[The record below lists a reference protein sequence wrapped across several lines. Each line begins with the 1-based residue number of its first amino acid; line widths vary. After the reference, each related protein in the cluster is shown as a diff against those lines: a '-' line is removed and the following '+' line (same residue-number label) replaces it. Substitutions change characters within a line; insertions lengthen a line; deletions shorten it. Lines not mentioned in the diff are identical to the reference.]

1 MLELTK
7 DGFLKPQKGAN
18 YQINSYIMNNNN
30 CENNYN
36 RLLAGEKI
44 TECDLESEP
53 DFLKEF
59 DKEKYSALFNF
70 LEGNK
75 SKSDSVKIE
84 EYKNTE
90 DHIEHLR
97 LLRKMQVSDAAA
109 CVYLFSGNQRSSDYL
124 SKRLN
129 SYQERVKPKK
139 DVASSDQESAES
151 EERISSNSE
160 DIKLGLLRDMMY
172 ATMIGTQ
179 EMAMAKIATNN
190 LRSSGF
196 QSSSRKSGNNIRS
209 VELKGYHS
217 GIFYGEDAED
227 SGLGFY
233 PNLRKLYEKCKDTI
247 QRKFSDEE
255 LSADELEHKAVML
268 GVERLQKAVE
278 YNKGT
283 IKKSD
288 SPYEADFDEAITAGQ
303 LGKKAMRQLSGMRNK
318 IPETELYNIERFIGK
333 SGDNRYGRER
343 NRLNWQIKNFSKLA
357 EGDDEVFQQPHFE
370 KYAQDI
376 FDLKEKLKN
385 QNISQKDFDLKK
397 QEMDK
402 EFEKNKTTFLDTE
415 NNKEIRK
422 QKQIY
427 DEKIE
432 RLNKRHEKA
441 KDKIVKLKL
450 GNEEQQLQLETT
462 YRQYKDV
469 VEQTKE
475 EYDRQKNYFKNRTAE
490 QLLQD
495 IKGRQEV
502 VEKRHEKRKS
512 LAQKAID
519 LHFIFKHFPSKD
531 KNESENENESENKD
545 EDESEKKDEGK
556 SYIDAIDWINDAPFG
571 TIKRAHRML
580 QRGISEDTVMELS
593 VTDILCNQQDI
604 NCRNA
609 DEISKMIKKAKD
621 DYETKKNL
629 QSIIK
634 ISSILGRNN
643 YSLSLEEMLKLS
655 DLLYKNASND
665 RYIHE
670 NLSNALKE
678 FSLDKVSSFL
688 DKGCDLYK
696 IITANEAY
704 KKFGYDSNNQ
714 DFIEIA
720 LHNIDGLE
728 SAMGVFSIDEIKE
741 LLNDNVNLPVAVAV
755 SENAQHSDYKLS
767 ILELSRIAKN
777 IDRHGKKYFISALRD
792 LEFSEVDKIFSN
804 GINYS
809 GFKEVRSALAG
820 HGYELSF
827 DEEVDLAS
835 KLSKEN
841 EYNNLKNVLD
851 VFTLEDIGI
860 MLDNL
865 TRLNRVAQAK
875 KALDEAKIVCG
886 LNEIIEF
893 AKYSEGSERVIKNT
907 LEKFGVENTKKIVA
921 NKVLLDNALKVKKL
935 VEDEKLPQ
943 MDNIDVIIGIARYGD
958 NLEVVAKT
966 IGAGFTLEE
975 IIKYPSLVSPLVEKK

>member
-1 MLELTK
+1 
-7 DGFLKPQKGAN
+7 
-18 YQINSYIMNNNN
+18 MNNNN

-44 TECDLESEP
+44 TERDLESKP

-59 DKEKYSALFNF
+59 DKEKYSALFNY
-70 LEGNK
+70 LEGDK
-75 SKSDSVKIE
+75 SRPDSEKIE

-90 DHIEHLR
+90 DRIERLR

-129 SYQERVKPKK
+129 AYQERVKPKR
-139 DVASSDQESAES
+139 DTASSDQESAES
-151 EERISSNSE
+151 EERIASSPE

-172 ATMIGTQ
+172 AAMIGAP
-179 EMAMAKIATNN
+179 EMAMSKIATNN

-209 VELKGYHS
+209 VELKGYYS
-217 GIFYGEDAED
+217 GIFYCEGAED

-233 PNLRKLYEKCKDTI
+233 PNLRKLYEKCQNTV
-247 QRKFSDEE
+247 QMQFSEKE
-255 LSADELEHKAVML
+255 LDADELEHKAVML

-283 IKKSD
+283 IKKSN

-303 LGKKAMRQLSGMRNK
+303 LGEKAMRQLSGMRNK
-318 IPETELYNIERFIGK
+318 IQETELHNIERFIGK
-333 SGDNRYGRER
+333 SGDNRHGRER
-343 NRLNWQIKNFSKLA
+343 NRLNWKIKNFDKLIK
-357 EGDDEVFQQPHFE
+357 GDEDVFQQPHFE

-385 QNISQKDFDLKK
+385 QNISQEDFDLKK

-402 EFEKNKTTFLDTE
+402 EFEKNKTTFLDVE
-415 NNKEIRK
+415 NNKKIRK

-432 RLNKRHEKA
+432 RLNKRYEKA

-450 GNEEQQLQLETT
+450 CNEEQQLQLETT
-462 YRQYKDV
+462 DRQYKDV
-469 VEQTKE
+469 VKQTNE
-475 EYDRQKNYFKNRTAE
+475 EYNQQKNYFKNRTVE

-502 VEKRHEKRKS
+502 VEKRYEKRKS

-531 KNESENENESENKD
+531 KNESENKG

-556 SYIDAIDWINDAPFG
+556 LYIDVIDWINDAPFG

-580 QRGISEDTVMELS
+580 QRGINEDTVIELS
-593 VTDILCNQQDI
+593 AIDIICGRQDMER
-604 NCRNA
+604 NNA
-609 DEISKMIKKAKD
+609 DEISKMARKAKD
-621 DYETKKNL
+621 DYGTKKNL
-629 QSIIK
+629 QSAIK

-643 YSLSLEEMLKLS
+643 YSLSLNETLKLS
-655 DLLYKNASND
+655 DSLDNSTNHD
-665 RYIHE
+665 RYKYE
-670 NLSNALKE
+670 NLSEALKE
-678 FSLDKVSSFL
+678 FSLDEVKFFL
-688 DKGCDLYK
+688 DNCCDLYK
-696 IITANEAY
+696 IITANKAY
-704 KKFGYDSNNQ
+704 KKFGHNLNSKDL
-714 DFIEIA
+714 IEIA
-720 LHNIDGLE
+720 PHNIDGLE
-728 SAMGVFSIDEIKE
+728 SAIEIFPIDEVKK
-741 LLNDNVNLPVAVAV
+741 LLNDDVNLSVATVV
-755 SENAQHSDYKLS
+755 FKNAQLSDYKLS
-767 ILELSRIAKN
+767 ISDVARIANNLGDIK
-777 IDRHGKKYFISALRD
+777 DFISASRD
-792 LEFSEVDKIFSN
+792 LEFSEVDKLFSN
-804 GINYS
+804 GIQYS
-809 GFKEVRSALAG
+809 DFKTVRTALVG
-820 HGYELSF
+820 HGCGLSF
-827 DEEVDLAS
+827 DEELDLS
-835 KLSKEN
+835 LKLSKEN
-841 EYNNLKNVLD
+841 EYNNLKNALD
-851 VFTLEDIGI
+851 VFTLEDVGI

-893 AKYSEGSERVIKNT
+893 AKYSEGSEKVIKST
-907 LEKFGVENTKKIVA
+907 LEEFGIEDTKKIIS
-921 NKVLLDNALKVKKL
+921 NKVLLGNALKVKKSI
-935 VEDEKLPQ
+935 EDEKLPQ
-943 MDNIDVIIGIARYGD
+943 VDNIDMIIGIAKHGG
-958 NLEVVAKT
+958 NLEIVTKT
-966 IGAGFTLEE
+966 IKAGFTVEE
-975 IIKYPSLVSPLVEKK
+975 IIKYPSLISPLVEKKQGL